1 MEIFVICPYIP
12 ILLFFKRRTI
22 RCCFTNIFNFDFPLI
37 IRLAVERRINIDE
50 VDFPAVLLQQMAHN
64 LEIITPENLV
74 DPSVLLLAVGLP
86 QLCGIILRGALGAL
100 ARPAELREPLYRRS
114 LFKFKSK
121 LLIHC
126 YQTLHRLFVSAIET
140 EVTASADLRVIGT
153 VPEILLHDLMYRI
166 IE

>member
-1 MEIFVICPYIP
+1 
-12 ILLFFKRRTI
+12 
-22 RCCFTNIFNFDFPLI
+22 
-37 IRLAVERRINIDE
+37 
-50 VDFPAVLLQQMAHN
+50 MAHD
-64 LEIITPENLV
+64 LEIVSPENLV
-74 DPSVLLLAVGLP
+74 DPAVLLLTVGLP
-86 QLCGIILRGALGAL
+86 QLCRIILRGAVGAL
-100 ARPAELREPLYRRS
+100 ARPAKFREPLYRRS